1 MTESRMWRIG
11 GLDYSLTNSGIA
23 TLTRRVDGS
32 CAMSTTTVRSTGR
45 LSDTLPMRRQRL
57 VTLATDVV
65 QHMAVCD
72 LVVLEGIVPTKGPML
87 DRYGALWLIL
97 DRLICAETPIAV
109 MAPKSAK
116 KAITGDGRAD
126 KALMSRHVTKLWPDL
141 ETSNEHEADAA
152 GLAHLGGVALDWPI
166 PTLERHKQVKWTEWP
181 EFGPQADT
189 GRGRVT
195 A

>member
-1 MTESRMWRIG
+1 VTDFRMWRIG

-23 TLTRRVDGS
+23 ILARCLDGS
-32 CAMSTTTVRSTGR
+32 CIMNTTTVRSTGR
-45 LSDTLPMRRQRL
+45 LSDTLPVRHQRIA
-57 VTLATDVV
+57 TLAADVV
-65 QHMAVCD
+65 QHLAVCD
-72 LVVLEGIVPTKGPML
+72 FVVLEGIVPTRGPML

-97 DRLICAETPIAV
+97 DHLIRAETPVAV

-126 KALMSRHVTKLWPDL
+126 KALMSRHVTKLWPAL

-152 GLAHLGGVALDWPI
+152 GLAHLGGVALGWPVS
-166 PTLERHKQVKWTEWP
+166 TLERHNQVKWTEWP
-181 EFGPQADT
+181 EFGPQADVNP
-189 GRGRVT
+189 GKAT